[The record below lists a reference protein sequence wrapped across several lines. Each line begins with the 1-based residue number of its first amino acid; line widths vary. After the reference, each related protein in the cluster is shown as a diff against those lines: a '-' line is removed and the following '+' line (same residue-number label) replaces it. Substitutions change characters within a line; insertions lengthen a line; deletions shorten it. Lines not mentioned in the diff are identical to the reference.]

1 MIQGYGPV
9 TQALLGTLL
18 TWGLTALGSSMVIFL
33 RGNQRKSLDI
43 ALGFAAGV
51 MIAATFWSLLGP
63 AIELAEKSGI
73 YGKNGEY
80 AFAPVAGGFLLG
92 SIFVFATDKIISYL
106 GINSS
111 NMMIALTHTNKDKAD
126 IAMDDAENAKNNKKL
141 VHTIDEQCTT
151 IGMDSFTDCLNQ
163 QHSTLVTSRRRNTK
177 SSTGSRNSA
186 MYTASQ
192 QAINQANA
200 LSQWKRIMLLVI
212 AITVHNI
219 PEGLAVGVS
228 FGAIGNS
235 DSATFESARNLA
247 IGIGIQN
254 FPEGL
259 AVSLPLHA
267 AGFSMWRAFWYG
279 QLSGMVEPI
288 FGILGA
294 VAVTVASI
302 ILPYAL
308 SFAAGA
314 MIYIVADDILPE
326 AHTSGNGMLATWGTV
341 IGFVVMMCLD
351 VGLG

>member
-1 MIQGYGPV
+1 M
-9 TQALLGTLL
+9 TQ
-18 TWGLTALGSSMVIFL
+18 
-33 RGNQRKSLDI
+33 
-43 ALGFAAGV
+43 
-51 MIAATFWSLLGP
+51 
-63 AIELAEKSGI
+63 
-73 YGKNGEY
+73 
-80 AFAPVAGGFLLG
+80 
-92 SIFVFATDKIISYL
+92 
-106 GINSS
+106 
-111 NMMIALTHTNKDKAD
+111 TNKDKAD
-126 IAMDDAENAKNNKKL
+126 IAIDDAENTAQYAKKMQLGKINNL
-141 VHTIDEQCTT
+141 SIFFRNFSSISDVFSSVNTISEQSTT
-151 IGMDSFTDCLNQ
+151 MIGMDSFTDCLNQ
-163 QHSTLVTSRRRNTK
+163 QHSSESTARKRVSRTTSETHE
-177 SSTGSRNSA
+177 TETYSA
-186 MYTASQ
+186 SE
-192 QAINQANA
+192 QALNQANA

-228 FGAIGNS
+228 FGAIGTS
-235 DSATFESARNLA
+235 DSATFEAARNLA

-267 AGFSMWRAFWYG
+267 AGFSMCRAFWYG

-326 AHTSGNGMLATWGTV
+326 AHTR
-341 IGFVVMMCLD
+341 
-351 VGLG
+351 